1 MFDYCFRL
9 FGLKCNLSVLTTFQ
23 QVLDYYQQVIFL
35 SRSSLFSL
43 FNPLY
48 YSFSLYFLSPFLIL
62 FTLPSV
68 FTSSSPVL
76 ILFTIPSV
84 FTSSSP
90 FLILFTLPSVFT
102 SSSPFLILFTIP
114 SAFTSSSP
122 FLILFTIPSAF
133 NSFSPFFNL
142 FYSLVFFSPS
152 CPSSSVLTSSFSFFI
167 FFILQT
173 YQGLPPIFLSSL
185 AVTSSSFHIILIYS
199 LAFISPSFTF

>member
-9 FGLKCNLSVLTTFQ
+9 LGLKCNLSVLTTFQ

-48 YSFSLYFLSPFLIL
+48 YSFSLYFL
-62 FTLPSV
+62 
-68 FTSSSPVL
+68 
-76 ILFTIPSV
+76 
-84 FTSSSP
+84 SP

-167 FFILQT
+167 FFFLQT
-173 YQGLPPIFLSSL
+173 YQGLPPN
-185 AVTSSSFHIILIYS
+185 ILKFFSRYFF
-199 LAFISPSFTF
+199 FISPSFTF